1 MASSAVPV
9 VADIEGAGEKPAG
22 DGGRSDD
29 SGGLNPSQPFIMR
42 PVATSLLMLAV
53 LLAGLL
59 AYRLLPLSAL
69 PEVDYP
75 TIQVTTYYPGA
86 SPDVMGNTVTAPLEV
101 QFGQMSNL
109 QRMTSTS
116 SSGASVVTLQFNLS
130 LPIDVAEQEVQAA
143 INAANSLLPTDLPAP
158 PVYAKVNPADAP
170 VLTLALTSP
179 TMPLTDLQALA
190 DQRLAQRI
198 AQVDGV
204 GQVSL
209 GGGQRAAMRIRAN
222 PQALAAAGLS
232 LDTLRSAIAAANANG
247 AKGAID
253 GPTRNYTIDANDQ
266 LLTTDQYAN
275 LVVAW
280 RNGAAIR
287 LKDVAD
293 IERGA
298 ENAALGASVGG
309 VPAII
314 LNVQR
319 QPGANVVATVDRIR
333 ARLSDLTAS
342 LPPDVNVRIL
352 SDRTTS
358 IRASVN
364 DVQLELLL
372 AVALVVAVI
381 FFFLGSL
388 QATFIAAVA
397 VPLSIVG
404 TFAAM
409 QLLGY
414 SLNNLTLMALVI
426 ASGFVVDD
434 AIVMLENIARYV
446 EEGEKPFPA
455 ALKGAQQIGFTI
467 MSLTVSLIAV
477 LIPLLFMGDVVGRL
491 FREFAV
497 SLAITI
503 LISAVVS
510 LTLVPMLAAR
520 WLKPHAAS
528 SESRVARA
536 TRQAF
541 DRLAGGYDRALGWVL
556 GRQALMLVLF
566 VVTLLLTALLYIG
579 IPKGLFPVQDTGL
592 VQAQLVTDQGVA
604 FDRMQAIANSVGARL
619 SDDRDVTSVSSFV
632 GVDAGNA
639 TLNNGRL
646 LITLKPRDDRSGS
659 QADIIARL
667 RQEAA
672 AIPGVALTMQPVQD
686 LTIDSTVGRA
696 QYQLVLQG
704 VSRDELLTWADR
716 LVARMHGATALRN
729 ASADT
734 GANGRAL
741 YVDVN
746 RDTASRLG
754 ITTQTV
760 DDALYNAFGQRII
773 STIFTATSQSRV
785 ILGSAALQ
793 PGIEGLAALQVPTG
807 NGGSVQLRTIAAI
820 TERDAPSRIDHAG
833 QFPAIGLSFDT
844 APGESLGQA
853 VTDIRGI
860 ASDIGLPA
868 DIQMVFVGSA
878 AAFESS
884 LGNTLFLLLAAI
896 VVVYIVLGV
905 LYESFVHPLT
915 ILSTL
920 PSAGVGALALL
931 WISGE
936 GLGITGIIGIVLLIG
951 IVKKNAI
958 MMIDFALVA
967 EREAGKA
974 PLDAIR
980 EAAVLR
986 FRPIMMTTL
995 AAIGGALPLML
1006 GSGEGA
1012 EIRRGLGIAI
1022 VGGLLVSQLI
1032 TLFTTPV
1039 IYLAFDRI
1047 ARRLDRRP
1055 QRQSDHRV
1063 EPVTA

>member
-1 MASSAVPV
+1 VAQAVAT
-9 VADIEGAGEKPAG
+9 VADAEDAGVHAPLEAEPTF
-22 DGGRSDD
+22 S
-29 SGGLNPSQPFIMR
+29 PSAPFITR
-42 PVATSLLMLAV
+42 PVATSLLMLAA

-59 AYRLLPLSAL
+59 GYRMLPLSAL

-116 SSGASVVTLQFNLS
+116 SSGASVITLQFNLS
-130 LPIDVAEQEVQAA
+130 LPIDIAEQEVQAA
-143 INAANSLLPTDLPAP
+143 INAAGNLLPTDLPAP

-170 VLTLALTSP
+170 VMTLALTSS

-190 DQRLAQRI
+190 DQRLARRI
-198 AQVDGV
+198 SQVDGV

-209 GGGQRAAMRIRAN
+209 GGGQRGAMRIKAN

-232 LDTLRSAIAAANANG
+232 LDTLRSAISAANANG
-247 AKGAID
+247 AKGSID

-266 LLTTDQYAN
+266 LLTTQQYAL

-287 LKDVAD
+287 LSDVAD
-293 IERGA
+293 IGTGA
-298 ENAALGASVGG
+298 ENSSLGASVAGS
-309 VPAII
+309 PAII

-333 ARLSDLTAS
+333 ARLPELTAS
-342 LPPDVNVRIL
+342 LPPDVKVRIL
-352 SDRTTS
+352 SDRTNS
-358 IRASVN
+358 IRASVR
-364 DVQLELLL
+364 DVQVELLF

-446 EEGEKPFPA
+446 EQGEKPFPA
-455 ALKGAQQIGFTI
+455 AFKGAQQIGFTI

-491 FREFAV
+491 FREFGV

-520 WLKPHAAS
+520 WLKPHKDAH
-528 SESRVARA
+528 ESRVSRA
-536 TRQAF
+536 SREAF
-541 DRLAGGYDRALGWVL
+541 DRLAAGYDRALGWVL
-556 GRQALMLVLF
+556 ARQMLMLLIF
-566 VVTLLLTALLYIG
+566 AGTLLLTALLYLG

-592 VQAQLVTDQGVA
+592 VQAQLVTDQGIA
-604 FDRMQAIANSVGARL
+604 FGRMQRIANDVGARL
-619 SDDRDVTSVSSFV
+619 ARDADVTSVSSFI

-646 LITLKPRDDRSGS
+646 LITLKPRNARSGS
-659 QADIIARL
+659 QDDILTRL
-667 RQEAA
+667 RREAQT
-672 AIPGVALTMQPVQD
+672 IPGVALTLQPVQD

-696 QYQLVLQG
+696 QYQLMLQG
-704 VSRDELLTWADR
+704 VSRDELRTWADR
-716 LVARMHGATALRN
+716 LVGRMRAAPTLRN
-729 ASADT
+729 ASADI
-734 GANGRAL
+734 GSDGRAL

-754 ITTQTV
+754 ITMQTV

-773 STIFTATSQSRV
+773 STMFTATTQSRV
-785 ILGSAALQ
+785 ILESAATQ
-793 PGIEGLAALQVPTG
+793 PGIAGLANIEVPTG
-807 NGGSVQLRTIAAI
+807 GGGSVPLRTIANI
-820 TERDAPSRIDHAG
+820 EERDAPGRIDHAG

-844 APGESLGQA
+844 APGASLGQA
-853 VTDIRGI
+853 VADIRSAA
-860 ASDIGLPA
+860 ASIGLPSN
-868 DIQMVFVGSA
+868 IEMVFVGSA

-905 LYESFVHPLT
+905 LYESFVHPVT

-920 PSAGVGALALL
+920 PSAAVGALALL
-931 WISGE
+931 WMTGE

-967 EREAGKA
+967 EREDGKS

-1006 GSGEGA
+1006 GTGEGA

-1047 ARRLDRRP
+1047 ARRFERRP
-1055 QRQSDHRV
+1055 RV
-1063 EPVTA
+1063 KAQA